1 MPSDMKPAATSEAP
15 AERYTVPGLQRG
27 LQLLAQFNQHTRE
40 LNGAQLARRLA
51 LPRAS
56 VFRLLQTLEMMGFVE
71 RVADSSNYR
80 LGIAVLRLGF
90 EYLASMDLA
99 ERGNPVLNALS
110 AKSGLSAHLVVRDG
124 TDVVFV
130 AKSAGNS
137 GLLSAIQVGAR
148 LPAHATVLGRVLLG
162 RMSTAALEAL
172 YAHVPLTPFT
182 EQTPTTIA
190 QLKDKV
196 DVDAQLGY
204 AVSHG
209 GYESGISTIAAPVF
223 DENQAIVAAVSVT
236 IPANRIDPERLP
248 VLVNWVRDA
257 AARLSR
263 SQPLSLQAHP
273 FGATQF
279 HAKPESEFA

>member
-1 MPSDMKPAATSEAP
+1 MANHPVNDTAT
-15 AERYTVPGLQRG
+15 ERYTVPGLQRG

-40 LNGAQLARRLA
+40 LNGAELARRLA

-56 VFRLLQTLEMMGFVE
+56 VFRLLQTLEQMGFVE
-71 RVADSSNYR
+71 RVGESSNYR

-110 AKSGLSAHLVVRDG
+110 ATSGLSAHLVVRDG
-124 TDVVFV
+124 TEVVFV

-162 RMSTAALEAL
+162 QITQPALELL
-172 YAHVPLTPFT
+172 YAQTPLTAFT
-182 EQTPTTIA
+182 AQTPTTLAALQTKIDDAAA
-190 QLKDKV
+190 Q
-196 DVDAQLGY
+196 GF

-209 GYESGISTIAAPVF
+209 GYESGISTVAAPVF
-223 DENQAIVAAVSVT
+223 DENQQITAAVSLTV
-236 IPANRIDPERLP
+236 PASRIDAARLP
-248 VLVNWVRDA
+248 ALIKLVCEA

-263 SQPLSLQAHP
+263 GRAHP
-273 FGATQF
+273 GGAKAVLPRF
-279 HAKPESEFA
+279 SRANPESEFA

>member
-1 MPSDMKPAATSEAP
+1 MAHPPVNDTPNAT
-15 AERYTVPGLQRG
+15 ERYTVPGLQRG

-40 LNGAQLARRLA
+40 LNGAELARRLA

-56 VFRLLQTLEMMGFVE
+56 VFRLLQTLEQMGFVE
-71 RVADSSNYR
+71 RVGDSSNYR

-110 AKSGLSAHLVVRDG
+110 ATSGFSAHLVVRDG
-124 TDVVFV
+124 AEVVFI

-162 RMSTAALEAL
+162 QMSMSALEAL
-172 YAHVPLTPFT
+172 YAQKPLTAFT
-182 EQTPTTIA
+182 AQTPTTLAALKAKIDEAAA
-190 QLKDKV
+190 Q
-196 DVDAQLGY
+196 GFS
-204 AVSHG
+204 VSHG
-209 GYESGISTIAAPVF
+209 GYESGISTVAAPVF
-223 DENQAIVAAVSVT
+223 DENQHIAAAVSLTV
-236 IPANRIDPERLP
+236 PASRIDAGRLP
-248 VLVNWVRDA
+248 ALVNLVCEA

-263 SQPLSLQAHP
+263 GQARP
-273 FGATQF
+273 GMAKATPSRF
-279 HAKPESEFA
+279 SRANPESEFA